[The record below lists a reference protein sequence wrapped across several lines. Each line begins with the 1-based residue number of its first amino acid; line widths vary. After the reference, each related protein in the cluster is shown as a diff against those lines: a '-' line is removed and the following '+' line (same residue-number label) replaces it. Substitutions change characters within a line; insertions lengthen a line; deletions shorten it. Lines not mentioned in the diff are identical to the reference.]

1 MINLSSLRENPELIT
16 QNILKKDP
24 TFPVAELIKLDE
36 NLRLKLIEVE
46 DLRFKRNEKA
56 KSIKGPISA
65 EERAEAGKITEILKE
80 KEEVLDKLKIEFNN
94 LYLTCP
100 NILEDDV
107 PKGNKEANLVV
118 KTVGQKPEFN
128 FQLKNHLE
136 LNKLN
141 NWFDLEA
148 AAQMTGSQ
156 FVFYKSAAVN
166 VIYALTRMMLKNNK
180 NFGFEPVLPPY
191 LVNEKSLENASNF
204 PKFKDQVYKIQE
216 EDLYLTPTAEVNLT
230 NFYRNHLF
238 AAQELPI
245 KMTAWTSCF
254 RREAGSYG
262 AQERGL
268 IRIHQF
274 EKVELYAI
282 CKPEDAK
289 IEQERMLAAAEN
301 ILQKLGLHYRISLLA
316 AQDCSFASAKTF
328 DIEVWMPGQNAYYEV
343 SSCSNCTDFQAR
355 RTGLRFKDDKKNSL
369 VYTLNCSALAIPRL
383 MVALMETY
391 QQADG
396 SINLPSALLEEA
408 LW

>member
-100 NILEDDV
+100 NLLEDDV

-118 KTVGQKPEFN
+118 KIVGQKPEFN

-148 AAQMTGSQ
+148 AS
-156 FVFYKSAAVN
+156 S
-166 VIYALTRMMLKNNK
+166 
-180 NFGFEPVLPPY
+180 E
-191 LVNEKSLENASNF
+191 
-204 PKFKDQVYKIQE
+204 
-216 EDLYLTPTAEVNLT
+216 
-230 NFYRNHLF
+230 
-238 AAQELPI
+238 
-245 KMTAWTSCF
+245 
-254 RREAGSYG
+254 
-262 AQERGL
+262 
-268 IRIHQF
+268 
-274 EKVELYAI
+274 
-282 CKPEDAK
+282 
-289 IEQERMLAAAEN
+289 
-301 ILQKLGLHYRISLLA
+301 IL
-316 AQDCSFASAKTF
+316 
-328 DIEVWMPGQNAYYEV
+328 
-343 SSCSNCTDFQAR
+343 
-355 RTGLRFKDDKKNSL
+355 
-369 VYTLNCSALAIPRL
+369 
-383 MVALMETY
+383 
-391 QQADG
+391 
-396 SINLPSALLEEA
+396 
-408 LW
+408 